1 MRSRVSATVL
11 LALLLSAC
19 GSCGSKEEALA
30 LAKGLSQERLAQL
43 YQDMEELGLGSP
55 DMKFLDGADVPAA
68 FSDLRP
74 MGIILDGSRGRIHLA
89 GCGDDKV
96 TLLVQPRTL
105 DGGKDIVL
113 LPGETMDPVVLWQ
126 SR

>member
-1 MRSRVSATVL
+1 
-11 LALLLSAC
+11 
-19 GSCGSKEEALA
+19 
-30 LAKGLSQERLAQL
+30 
-43 YQDMEELGLGSP
+43 MEDLGLGSP
-55 DMKFLDGADVPAA
+55 DMKFLDGADQSAA

-74 MGIILDGSRGRIHLA
+74 MGIVLDGGRGRIHLA

-96 TLLVQPRTL
+96 PLLVHPRTV

-113 LPGETMDPVVLWQ
+113 LPGGTMDPAVLWQ

>member
-1 MRSRVSATVL
+1 MRSRTFATAL
-11 LALLLSAC
+11 LALLPSAC
-19 GSCGSKEEALA
+19 ESCGSKEEALA
-30 LAKGLSQERLAQL
+30 LAKSLSQERLTQL

-55 DMKFLDGADVPAA
+55 DMKFLDGADQSAA

-74 MGIILDGSRGRIHLA
+74 MGIVLDGGRGRIHLA

-96 TLLVQPRTL
+96 TLLVQPRTVH
-105 DGGKDIVL
+105 GGKDIVL
-113 LPGETMDPVVLWQ
+113 LPGGTMDPVVLWQ